1 MRKLVF
7 SFLVVFSSIVFGQSG
22 FNPPKTKIN
31 EPLKVANI
39 GLDSVFFT
47 NDSIRVFSTIDG
59 IFYDILDTLSENN
72 KLQRDSFN
80 ALINEVK
87 TIDDSLVLK
96 SIDEAIE
103 SMQIAKEVYLKDLEI
118 ILKLEKQIN
127 EKSNRKK

>member
-22 FNPPKTKIN
+22 FNPPKSTIN
-31 EPLKVANI
+31 EPLKVENI
-39 GLDSVFFT
+39 GLDTVYFA

-72 KLQRDSFN
+72 KSQRDSFN
-80 ALINEVK
+80 TLINEVK

-96 SIDEAIE
+96 SILDTLSDQNSI
-103 SMQIAKEVYLKDLEI
+103 
-118 ILKLEKQIN
+118 LEKQIN

>member
-31 EPLKVANI
+31 EPLKVENI
-39 GLDSVFFT
+39 GLDTVFFT
-47 NDSIRVFSTIDG
+47 NDSVRVFSTIDG

-72 KLQRDSFN
+72 KSQRDSFN

-87 TIDDSLVLK
+87 TIDDKRVK
-96 SIDEAIE
+96 
-103 SMQIAKEVYLKDLEI
+103 
-118 ILKLEKQIN
+118 
-127 EKSNRKK
+127 